1 MGYPV
6 WDVVFSYHAPTE
18 LFAGTYANSLS
29 KETGLDF
36 EHRGKKIYLV
46 VRMVP
51 TEKNYRCQSFEDIQ
65 KGINKIDREEFRN
78 LIMKNMDAIAN
89 EQKPEIA

>member
-46 VRMVP
+46 VHDVR
-51 TEKNYRCQSFEDIQ
+51 RDR
-65 KGINKIDREEFRN
+65 KIDREEFRN